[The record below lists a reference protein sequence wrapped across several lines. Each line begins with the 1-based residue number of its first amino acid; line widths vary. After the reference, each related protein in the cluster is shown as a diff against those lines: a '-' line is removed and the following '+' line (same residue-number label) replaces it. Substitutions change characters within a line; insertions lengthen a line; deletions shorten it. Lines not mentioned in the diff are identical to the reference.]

1 MWAEGGGVTTI
12 RQALYG
18 AALLGALALLLWGTH
33 QRSQAEQGRTAM
45 ATERHQ
51 QAEQSIQRQA
61 VTITTL
67 ANTLAEERAAQAAL
81 RTTQNQLR
89 QGLSQREHQIKELQ
103 RENADL
109 RQWAHQPLPAAARR
123 LRQRPTITGADA
135 YRHWLSGSGA
145 VRAASSQ
152 PEQ

>member
-1 MWAEGGGVTTI
+1 MTPL

-18 AALLGALALLLWGTH
+18 TALLGTLALLLWGTH
-33 QRSQAEQGRTAM
+33 QRSQAEQGRTAL

-51 QAEQSIQRQA
+51 QAEQRIQRQA
-61 VTITTL
+61 ATITTL
-67 ANTLAEERAAQAAL
+67 ADTLAEERTAQAAL

-89 QGLSQREHQIKELQ
+89 QGLSQREQQIKELQ
-103 RENADL
+103 RENAEL

-135 YRHWLSGSGA
+135 YHHWLSGSGA
-145 VRAASSQ
+145 VRAASGQ
-152 PEQ
+152 PQQ

>member
-1 MWAEGGGVTTI
+1 MTTL

-33 QRSQAEQGRTAM
+33 QRSQAEQGRTDLAN
-45 ATERHQ
+45 ERHQ
-51 QAEQSIQRQA
+51 QAQERIQRQA
-61 VTITTL
+61 ATITTL
-67 ANTLAEERAAQAAL
+67 ANTLADERAAQAAL

-89 QGLSQREHQIKELQ
+89 QGLTEREHQIKELQ
-103 RENADL
+103 RENAEL

-145 VRAASSQ
+145 VRPASGQ